1 MQPHGKLGESWE
13 RYLKSEAEQHFEEL
27 ASITYETFTGR
38 TKYSPKHEELFVKL
52 LRNDMGWLIN
62 DMIWYN
68 DQS

>member
-1 MQPHGKLGESWE
+1 MQPHGKLDESWE

-27 ASITYETFTGR
+27 ASITYEILTRR

-68 DQS
+68 GQN

>member
-13 RYLKSEAEQHFEEL
+13 RYLKFEAEQHFEEL
-27 ASITYETFTGR
+27 ASITYEILTGG

-52 LRNDMGWLIN
+52 LRNDIGWLIN

-68 DQS
+68 DQN

>member
-1 MQPHGKLGESWE
+1 MQTHGKLGESWE
-13 RYLKSEAEQHFEEL
+13 KYLKSEAEQHFEEL
-27 ASITYETFTGR
+27 ASITYEIFTGR

-52 LRNDMGWLIN
+52 LRNDMSWLIN

>member
-1 MQPHGKLGESWE
+1 MRL
-13 RYLKSEAEQHFEEL
+13 
-27 ASITYETFTGR
+27 TGR

-68 DQS
+68 DQN